1 MTQDSRTRPLPLRFA
16 AVLTMLLLILAACTS
31 DGGESPEPADEGT
44 PLVEPTEAAEATEG
58 AEPTDGDDDGTA
70 ISSPLPDAEGE
81 LIPVTMAQSVNALAF
96 APLLVALELNF
107 FGYQGVDL
115 EYIELESG
123 ATARQALIGGS
134 VHLVDSASTEVLA
147 AVAEGVDYITIQGT
161 INQTLQL
168 CVERSFMEEKGVTP
182 EDPLEERIAALEG
195 ATLGI
200 TGPGAVSDRAM
211 RWLLIEY
218 GGLDPNLDTVITQ
231 IGGPPTL
238 SAAIDAGQIQG
249 FLISPPACASA
260 ENGVVLV
267 EPGDVP
273 EFENYIHEVL
283 FGMRE
288 WVEANA
294 EAAGRVATAISM
306 GNNYI
311 IEHPEE
317 ALRVLQEGP
326 FADSDPEIIEKAFY
340 ATILPQVE
348 ALPSG
353 LMTEEQWEQTNT
365 VLLEAGVIDQPVDVA
380 EGGFW
385 TNEYIDE
392 EGAQLP

>member
-1 MTQDSRTRPLPLRFA
+1 M
-16 AVLTMLLLILAACTS
+16 
-31 DGGESPEPADEGT
+31 
-44 PLVEPTEAAEATEG
+44 
-58 AEPTDGDDDGTA
+58 
-70 ISSPLPDAEGE
+70 
-81 LIPVTMAQSVNALAF
+81 
-96 APLLVALELNF
+96 
-107 FGYQGVDL
+107 
-115 EYIELESG
+115 
-123 ATARQALIGGS
+123 
-134 VHLVDSASTEVLA
+134 A
-147 AVAEGVDYITIQGT
+147 AVAEGVEYLTIQGT

-168 CVERSFMEEKGVTP
+168 CADEGFLEEKGVSP
-182 EDPLEERIAALEG
+182 EDPLEDRMAALEG

-238 SAAIDAGQIQG
+238 AAALDAGQIQG
-249 FLISPPACASA
+249 FLISPPACASS

-273 EFENYIHEVL
+273 EFGNYIHEVL

-288 WVEANA
+288 WVEAN
-294 EAAGRVATAISM
+294 EDAASRVATAISM
-306 GNNYI
+306 GNNFI

-317 ALRVLQEGP
+317 ALQVLQESAFGD
-326 FADSDPEIIEKAFY
+326 ADPEIIETAFY

-353 LMTEEQWEQTNT
+353 LMSEEQWEQTNT
-365 VLLEAGVIDQPVDVA
+365 VLLEAGVIEDPVDVG

-385 TNEYIDE
+385 TNDYIDE
-392 EGAQLP
+392 DGAQLP